1 MMAKEQRNIL
11 IVDDEENIRNLLHHI
26 LERQGYHCE
35 EAATA
40 DQALEQ
46 IKNSP
51 VDLVL
56 LDIMMPDQS
65 GTKLLSQIK
74 ERYPDIMVIMAT
86 ATQDMD
92 TAVETIRHG
101 AYDYITKPFNLDVVI
116 QSVKRALE
124 KRKLECDLQEYKQHL
139 EDKVEEQ
146 AKQIRETSL
155 GAMRSLSFA
164 LEANDRYTAG
174 HSRRVTEFSLAIG
187 RALHLSKEEME
198 NLRWGSML
206 HDIGKIAVDPRII
219 NKPRKLTREEY
230 AQVMTHTMVG
240 ASIVGTVIANKDIIG
255 VIEHHHDRYDGNG
268 LNQILRGEN
277 IPFLARI
284 VSVADAYDAMTSV
297 RPYRAALSRETAL
310 AEINNGTGKQFD
322 PTVAKAFVKLAP
334 ADLVPQKKTILVVD
348 DEPSIR
354 MLAKSMLSS
363 DYTVIEATN
372 GQEAVE
378 ITQREAPSV
387 ILMDILMPKKDGLQ
401 ACHEIKSNP
410 ATKSIPL
417 IMLTAIDQELN
428 RKLSAELGADQ
439 YIAKPFNPQEMLDV
453 INKLLQEHK

>member
-1 MMAKEQRNIL
+1 MMAKEQGNIL

-26 LERQGYHCE
+26 LEKQGYHCE

-65 GTKLLSQIK
+65 GTRLLSQIK

-101 AYDYITKPFNLDVVI
+101 AYDYITKPFNLAVVI

-187 RALHLSKEEME
+187 RALHLSKKEME

-206 HDIGKIAVDPRII
+206 HDIGKIAVDPCII

-230 AQVMTHTMVG
+230 TQVMTHTMVG
-240 ASIVGTVIANKDIIG
+240 ASIVGTVIAHKDIIG
-255 VIEHHHDRYDGNG
+255 IIEHHHDRYDG
-268 LNQILRGEN
+268 
-277 IPFLARI
+277 
-284 VSVADAYDAMTSV
+284 
-297 RPYRAALSRETAL
+297 
-310 AEINNGTGKQFD
+310 
-322 PTVAKAFVKLAP
+322 
-334 ADLVPQKKTILVVD
+334 
-348 DEPSIR
+348 
-354 MLAKSMLSS
+354 
-363 DYTVIEATN
+363 
-372 GQEAVE
+372 
-378 ITQREAPSV
+378 
-387 ILMDILMPKKDGLQ
+387 
-401 ACHEIKSNP
+401 
-410 ATKSIPL
+410 
-417 IMLTAIDQELN
+417 
-428 RKLSAELGADQ
+428 
-439 YIAKPFNPQEMLDV
+439 
-453 INKLLQEHK
+453 

>member
-1 MMAKEQRNIL
+1 
-11 IVDDEENIRNLLHHI
+11 
-26 LERQGYHCE
+26 
-35 EAATA
+35 
-40 DQALEQ
+40 
-46 IKNSP
+46 
-51 VDLVL
+51 
-56 LDIMMPDQS
+56 
-65 GTKLLSQIK
+65 
-74 ERYPDIMVIMAT
+74 
-86 ATQDMD
+86 
-92 TAVETIRHG
+92 
-101 AYDYITKPFNLDVVI
+101 
-116 QSVKRALE
+116 
-124 KRKLECDLQEYKQHL
+124 
-139 EDKVEEQ
+139 
-146 AKQIRETSL
+146 
-155 GAMRSLSFA
+155 MRSLSFA

-255 VIEHHHDRYDGNG
+255 IIEHHHDRYDGNG

-297 RPYRAALSRETAL
+297 RPYRSALSRETAL